1 MAKKNYNL
9 LIGVAALVAVVLIVA
24 IVGYIVSRPKDVV
37 IQGEAEATEYR
48 VSGKVPGR
56 IEEFR
61 ADEGEYVRKGDTL
74 VILDSPEIRSK
85 IAEANAA
92 RAAAVAQRNKAY
104 NGAQKEQITGAY
116 EMWQKALVGEDVM
129 RKSYERIRTLHDQK
143 VVSDQ
148 KYDEV
153 EAQYK
158 AAVATSAAAKSQ
170 YDLAVKGARQED
182 KDAAVALVE
191 RANAAVELVNAY
203 LDEINLT
210 SPANGII
217 SDRYPKVGEL
227 VGQGSPIMTIQDL
240 DDMWFTFNIRE
251 DRLHSLKSGDK
262 VQLTVPALDNRKV
275 TATVYYIAVRESYAT
290 WRATKEIGEF
300 DTKTFE
306 VRARPDGR
314 VDGLR
319 PGMSVIMSC
328 GSASWTWTRL
338 PLPGI
343 SASSWMRHSSDRP
356 CRSKASPRRG
366 GRWKRGA
373 SRPSSSSRNVS
384 TRISRRTGARRWA
397 CMSTR

>member
-1 MAKKNYNL
+1 MSKKNYNL
-9 LIGVAALVAVVLIVA
+9 MIGVGALVAIIILVA
-24 IVGYIVSRPKDVV
+24 LVGYFVSRPRPVV
-37 IQGEAEATEYR
+37 IQGEAEAASYR
-48 VSGKVPGR
+48 ISGKVAGR

-319 PGMSVIMSC
+319 PGMSVIMS
-328 GSASWTWTRL
+328 T
-338 PLPGI
+338 
-343 SASSWMRHSSDRP
+343 
-356 CRSKASPRRG
+356 K
-366 GRWKRGA
+366 
-373 SRPSSSSRNVS
+373 
-384 TRISRRTGARRWA
+384 
-397 CMSTR
+397 

>member
-85 IAEANAA
+85 MAEANAA
-92 RAAAVAQRNKAY
+92 KAAAVAQRNKAY

-319 PGMSVIMSC
+319 PGMSVIMS
-328 GSASWTWTRL
+328 T
-338 PLPGI
+338 
-343 SASSWMRHSSDRP
+343 
-356 CRSKASPRRG
+356 K
-366 GRWKRGA
+366 
-373 SRPSSSSRNVS
+373 
-384 TRISRRTGARRWA
+384 
-397 CMSTR
+397 